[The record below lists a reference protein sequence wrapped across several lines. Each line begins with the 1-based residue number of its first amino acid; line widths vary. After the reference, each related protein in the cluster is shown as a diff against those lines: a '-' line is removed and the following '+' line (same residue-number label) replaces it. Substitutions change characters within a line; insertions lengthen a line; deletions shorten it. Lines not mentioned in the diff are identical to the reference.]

1 MEEIHL
7 YTDNKLQIEQL
18 GKQLIQAST
27 GSKASDIESK
37 LQIINNHW
45 QHLFE
50 VIEARV
56 GKLKETL
63 HSVWLLDTD
72 MSNLRSWLSRIESEL
87 SKPLVYNICD
97 SDEIQRKLTEQQELQ
112 RDIEQHSTGVASV
125 LNLCDVLLHDA
136 DACAT
141 DTECDSIQQTTRS
154 LDKRWRNIC
163 ALSVERRMKIEE
175 TWRLWQKFLD
185 DYSRFEEWLK
195 EAELTSAHPNSSQVL
210 HVTAREELKRFEG
223 FQRQVHERLTQL
235 ELINKLYRRLA
246 RENRVDCASKLRH
259 MVHEGNQRWDSLQR
273 RVAAILRRL
282 KHFTSQ
288 RDEFEGWREGLL
300 VWLTEMDLQ
309 LTNIEHFSESDRDD
323 KMRQLNAFQQEITL
337 YTNKI
342 DQLIVFGEQLI
353 QKSEPGDAVMIEDE
367 LEELHAYCQEVFG
380 RVARFHQRLMSRRPV
395 CDDEREL
402 SDREME
408 MESQDSEALGE
419 ASDGDSLP
427 LVSGGPGQRLELSGR
442 GTPVSVDSIPLE
454 WDHTVDVGGSSSH
467 EEEDDNDYF
476 SGLSGTRIVIPSSP
490 DTSLPLPTNMLT
502 PQLATQCRHSITL
515 SYPPGQASDTSYN
528 RGYVRLLS
536 ECSGSIDS
544 IRRVSDILQDEE
556 TSQPPGLVHLSNLE
570 KPAPGVI
577 ERWELLHA
585 QAVSKQLRV
594 KHDLQQ
600 WQQLNSDLQ
609 DISTWL
615 AQIQPHLTPAKNLE
629 PATSIHTIEEK
640 IRRLRDIQKAFD
652 NYKAIVISVNLS
664 SRDFL
669 QTESE
674 EAGALHQRLHNV
686 NHMWNSTSQSLEA
699 SKLSLQAALLACQ
712 DFHLTTH
719 GLLVWLAGAEARRG
733 AVCVSDPSL
742 DSHTLAQHRHDLMSL
757 ERELLERQ
765 VQVKALQDMAS
776 QLLVT
781 ADGEDCIEA
790 KEKVHVISNKLKLLL
805 REVAEDLHSI
815 NLQLVPSATHTLTVL
830 ALSPQTSTQP
840 SHRMVSL
847 PEPRSR
853 EVPGAARSLLARVLR
868 AAFPLQLCILLLLL
882 LSCLLPLGEDDY
894 SCALANNFARSFYP
908 MLRYTNGPP
917 PT

>member
-1 MEEIHL
+1 MYSAQVWGWGRGWAAL
-7 YTDNKLQIEQL
+7 ALATFLNVPALVFPDMQITETPEAYV
-18 GKQLIQAST
+18 KMTEST
-27 GSKASDIESK
+27 
-37 LQIINNHW
+37 
-45 QHLFE
+45 
-50 VIEARV
+50 
-56 GKLKETL
+56 
-63 HSVWLLDTD
+63 
-72 MSNLRSWLSRIESEL
+72 LR
-87 SKPLVYNICD
+87 
-97 SDEIQRKLTEQQELQ
+97 
-112 RDIEQHSTGVASV
+112 
-125 LNLCDVLLHDA
+125 
-136 DACAT
+136 
-141 DTECDSIQQTTRS
+141 
-154 LDKRWRNIC
+154 
-163 ALSVERRMKIEE
+163 
-175 TWRLWQKFLD
+175 
-185 DYSRFEEWLK
+185 
-195 EAELTSAHPNSSQVL
+195 TSAVN
-210 HVTAREELKRFEG
+210 
-223 FQRQVHERLTQL
+223 
-235 ELINKLYRRLA
+235 
-246 RENRVDCASKLRH
+246 
-259 MVHEGNQRWDSLQR
+259 
-273 RVAAILRRL
+273 
-282 KHFTSQ
+282 
-288 RDEFEGWREGLL
+288 
-300 VWLTEMDLQ
+300 
-309 LTNIEHFSESDRDD
+309 
-323 KMRQLNAFQQEITL
+323 
-337 YTNKI
+337 
-342 DQLIVFGEQLI
+342 
-353 QKSEPGDAVMIEDE
+353 
-367 LEELHAYCQEVFG
+367 
-380 RVARFHQRLMSRRPV
+380 
-395 CDDEREL
+395 
-402 SDREME
+402 
-408 MESQDSEALGE
+408 
-419 ASDGDSLP
+419 
-427 LVSGGPGQRLELSGR
+427 
-442 GTPVSVDSIPLE
+442 
-454 WDHTVDVGGSSSH
+454 
-467 EEEDDNDYF
+467 
-476 SGLSGTRIVIPSSP
+476 SGLSLGRWEPSSQTEGTRCQAQQ
-490 DTSLPLPTNMLT
+490 TE
-502 PQLATQCRHSITL
+502 ITL
-515 SYPPGQASDTSYN
+515 SYPPGQASDTGYN

-815 NLQLVPSATHTLTVL
+815 NLQLDMGPGNAMSELDFSDGPH
-830 ALSPQTSTQP
+830 LSPKTSTPLQ
-840 SHRMVSL
+840 HRMATGRARRMEETASGG
-847 PEPRSR
+847 RSR